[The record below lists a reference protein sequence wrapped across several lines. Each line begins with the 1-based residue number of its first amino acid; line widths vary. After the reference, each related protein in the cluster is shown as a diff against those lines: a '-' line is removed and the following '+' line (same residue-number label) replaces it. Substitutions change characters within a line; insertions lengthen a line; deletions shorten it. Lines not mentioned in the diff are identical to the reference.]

1 MEPIGINEV
10 AALAGVSPATVSR
23 ALRGLPGVA
32 AGTRSAVTA
41 AAELLGYVAS
51 PSATSLSTGKSGAI
65 GILAPWLSRWFFAA
79 AIEGVQE
86 VLFRHNYDALLY
98 PAGSGIIAGAGK
110 LDVRGLHKR
119 VDGVV
124 ALNMPHGIDALPKFR
139 IPVVTVGGVY
149 SGMASVTVDDVK
161 VGRMATEHLIGL
173 GHRAI
178 AFLGED
184 SDRIYGFTSATDR
197 RQGYDEALAA
207 AGIPVNGQLVEV
219 TGFSI
224 RGAEAGLHRLWKKAL
239 DAEIPIPTAVFAVS
253 DEAAMG
259 ILRAAADLGLEVPH
273 DLSVI
278 GVDNHD
284 MAYLFELTTIAQPVR
299 DEGRL
304 AAELL
309 LKQIAQPDAT
319 PEHLVVE
326 PELIVRRSTAP
337 IRDQAAGRVILP
349 APVAR
354 N

>member
-1 MEPIGINEV
+1 MQLIGINEV

-23 ALRGLPGVA
+23 ALRGVPGVA
-32 AGTRSAVTA
+32 AGTRAVVEA
-41 AAELLGYVAS
+41 AAEQLGYVAS

-86 VLFRHNYDALLY
+86 VLFAHNYDALLY
-98 PAGSGIIAGAGK
+98 PAGSGVVTGAGK

-124 ALNMPHGIDALPKFR
+124 ALNMPLGIDALPTYR

-149 SGMASVTVDDVK
+149 AEMASVTVDDVR

-173 GHRAI
+173 GHQTI

-184 SDRIYGFTSATDR
+184 NDRIFGFTSATDR
-197 RQGYDEALAA
+197 RHGYEEALSA
-207 AGIPVNGQLVEV
+207 AGLTPNPALVEI
-219 TGFSI
+219 TGFSVT
-224 RGAEAGLHRLWKKAL
+224 GAEAGLHRLWTKAL
-239 DAEIPIPTAVFAVS
+239 DGEIPIPTAIFAVS

-259 ILRAAADLGLEVPH
+259 VLRAAKDLGLEVPR

-299 DEGRL
+299 EEGRL
-304 AAELL
+304 AAQLL
-309 LKQIAQPDAT
+309 LRQFAQPSAT
-319 PEHLVVE
+319 PDHITVE
-326 PELIVRRSTAP
+326 PELIVRATTSP
-337 IRDQAAGRVILP
+337 
-349 APVAR
+349 AR
-354 N
+354 NHTTGRPGLPSPTSRA